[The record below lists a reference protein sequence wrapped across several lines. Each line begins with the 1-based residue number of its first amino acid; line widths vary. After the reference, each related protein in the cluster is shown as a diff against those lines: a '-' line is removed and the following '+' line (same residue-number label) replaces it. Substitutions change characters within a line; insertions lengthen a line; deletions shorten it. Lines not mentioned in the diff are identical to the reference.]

1 VSQTL
6 FVALQ
11 TRAQFKQQFAKVLAM
26 YYYSFAGFGAVTGI
40 FLLLVFALLQWLH
53 IPSGSFIDWVIAI
66 AIFEWLLLIV
76 TVPWNIHFEAKEVLA
91 QGAESAKKNI
101 AVDRE
106 QLEYVTV
113 LASRSL
119 WVAVALHLLSAI
131 ALYALAATGI
141 SAIGYL
147 SSGAALL
154 LTLLRPAV
162 RGYQYLA
169 SRLIAIRSD
178 FLHPREDIL
187 ELRSRFAELES
198 TVKNLT
204 DKLDSTKPA
213 SWSAV
218 QERKREAIEI
228 QLTNLA
234 ASLENLRSTNQAE
247 HITLARNAE
256 SAIAQFS
263 ADGQFL
269 NHVREIIR
277 FFKET

>member
-1 VSQTL
+1 
-6 FVALQ
+6 
-11 TRAQFKQQFAKVLAM
+11 M

-91 QGAESAKKNI
+91 QGAESTKKNI
-101 AVDRE
+101 AVDRA

-154 LTLLRPAV
+154 LTLLRPAI

-169 SRLIAIRSD
+169 QRLTAIRGE
-178 FLHPREDIL
+178 FLHPREDIV
-187 ELRSRFAELES
+187 ELRNRFADLES
-198 TVKNLT
+198 TVRNLA
-204 DKLDSTKPA
+204 DKFNSDDRT
-213 SWSAV
+213 SWAAI
-218 QERKREAIEI
+218 QEREREVLRRD
-228 QLTNLA
+228 LTNLTA
-234 ASLENLRSTNQAE
+234 ALEHLRSTNQAE
-247 HITLARNAE
+247 HVALARNAE
-256 SAIAQFS
+256 SAIAQLTD
-263 ADGQFL
+263 DGQFL
-269 NHVREIIR
+269 NHVREILR
-277 FFKET
+277 FFKEA